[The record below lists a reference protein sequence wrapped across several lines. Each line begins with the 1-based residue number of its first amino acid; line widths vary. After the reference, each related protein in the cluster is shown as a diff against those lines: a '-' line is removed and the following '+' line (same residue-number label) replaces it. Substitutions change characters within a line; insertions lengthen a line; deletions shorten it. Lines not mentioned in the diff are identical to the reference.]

1 MSELKDYSILD
12 IEVIDDERFKKEAAP
27 GKWVL
32 ESRVYLKSEADKV
45 ITELEEKLKNS
56 RNARKYWRKE
66 YLIEYKEC
74 CNQKYKRCLA
84 NAWLCK
90 REETRISSLSQP
102 YSDKEFWEY
111 ASDYGVKWR
120 QRWLKI
126 AENFK

>member
-1 MSELKDYSILD
+1 MSELNTYYIPTRSGNSCLC
-12 IEVIDDERFKKEAAP
+12 
-27 GKWVL
+27 
-32 ESRVYLKSEADKV
+32 YLKSEADKV
-45 ITELEEKLKNS
+45 IEELKEELKNS
-56 RNARKYWRKE
+56 RNARKYWRNE

-111 ASDYGVKWR
+111 ASDYWVKWR

-126 AENFK
+126 AEQFKEAK